1 MRPKKIKFSVPGMYV
16 HHGAYYLRWRPD
28 GPRVTK
34 KLGRL
39 DKITKED
46 AETIA
51 LEFLNGQRTVGMS
64 GDNAGNMTFLGIF
77 QDLCDTSGKVRW
89 KPSTLAQHKSLVY
102 GVLQDFHDKP
112 IAEISKQEIRHWY
125 YADKN
130 TKRPT
135 RTDNA
140 YRFMHRVMKHAMSLD
155 LIDVNPC
162 QLTELDRFPKRKRE
176 TKLNHENADLGKFLF
191 QLGFGDPKQR
201 KKTYETTRDLVLLF
215 LLTGARKTALSAL
228 RWEHVDFENLWF
240 LIPPEHNKKRKGDGS
255 FQQYPM
261 ARIVQRML
269 RRRYENR
276 NALCDDLGGDS
287 PLTYV
292 FPDRYGR
299 THVKDAR
306 ATIRGLCDAARITVV
321 SPHDLRRTVASFLP
335 EINDDYVLRQQ
346 YLGHRVND
354 VHVQHYAGNQSLIR
368 RRKFAQD
375 VADFLS
381 CSIYAEGAD
390 GILRGRVELAP
401 DNRTEID
408 ERWADEN
415 TLESALYGDTDE
427 REAAFEKFVWAADG
441 NAITEMMDQQESIEE
456 FEIVEGGYKGEL
468 KNPR

>member
-140 YRFMHRVMKHAMSLD
+140 YRFMHRVMQHAMSLD

-162 QLTELDRFPKRKRE
+162 QLSELDRFPK
-176 TKLNHENADLGKFLF
+176 
-191 QLGFGDPKQR
+191 
-201 KKTYETTRDLVLLF
+201 
-215 LLTGARKTALSAL
+215 
-228 RWEHVDFENLWF
+228 
-240 LIPPEHNKKRKGDGS
+240 
-255 FQQYPM
+255 
-261 ARIVQRML
+261 
-269 RRRYENR
+269 
-276 NALCDDLGGDS
+276 
-287 PLTYV
+287 
-292 FPDRYGR
+292 
-299 THVKDAR
+299 
-306 ATIRGLCDAARITVV
+306 
-321 SPHDLRRTVASFLP
+321 
-335 EINDDYVLRQQ
+335 
-346 YLGHRVND
+346 
-354 VHVQHYAGNQSLIR
+354 
-368 RRKFAQD
+368 
-375 VADFLS
+375 
-381 CSIYAEGAD
+381 
-390 GILRGRVELAP
+390 
-401 DNRTEID
+401 
-408 ERWADEN
+408 
-415 TLESALYGDTDE
+415 
-427 REAAFEKFVWAADG
+427 
-441 NAITEMMDQQESIEE
+441 
-456 FEIVEGGYKGEL
+456 
-468 KNPR
+468 

>member
-1 MRPKKIKFSVPGMYV
+1 MRAKKIKFSVPGMYV
-16 HHGAYYLRWRPD
+16 HHGAYYLRWRPN
-28 GPRVTK
+28 GPRVTEN
-34 KLGRL
+34 LGRL

-46 AETIA
+46 AEVTA
-51 LEFLNGQRTVGMS
+51 LEFVNGQRTVGMS
-64 GDNAGNMTFLGIF
+64 GDNSGNMTFLGIF

-89 KPSTLAQHKSLVY
+89 KPSTLAQHRSLVY
-102 GVLQDFHDKP
+102 GVLQEFHDKP
-112 IAEISKQEIRHWY
+112 IVDISKQEIRHWY
-125 YADKN
+125 YSDKN

-140 YRFMHRVMKHAMSLD
+140 YRVMHRVMKHAISLD
-155 LIDVNPC
+155 LIEVNPC
-162 QLTELDRFPKRKRE
+162 QLTELDRFPKQKRE
-176 TKLNHENADLGKFLF
+176 TKLNHENSDLGKFLF
-191 QLGFGDPKQR
+191 QLGFGVPKQR
-201 KKTYETTRDLVLLF
+201 KKTYGTTRDLVLLF

-255 FQQYPM
+255 FQQIPM

-269 RRRYENR
+269 RRRYER
-276 NALCDDLGGDS
+276 RKALCNELGGDS

-292 FPDRYGR
+292 FPDRFGR

-306 ATIRGLCDAARITVV
+306 ATIRGLCDAAGITVIG
-321 SPHDLRRTVASFLP
+321 PHDLRRTVASFLP

-346 YLGHRVND
+346 YLGHRVSD

-390 GILRGRVELAP
+390 GILRGRIELAP

-408 ERWADEN
+408 ERWSDEN
-415 TLESALYGDTDE
+415 TLEWVLYGDAE
-427 REAAFEKFVWAADG
+427 EKEAAIDKFVWAADG
-441 NAITEMMDQQESIEE
+441 NAISEMMDKQDSL
-456 FEIVEGGYKGEL
+456 EGLQSL
-468 KNPR
+468 KDDFVADAK